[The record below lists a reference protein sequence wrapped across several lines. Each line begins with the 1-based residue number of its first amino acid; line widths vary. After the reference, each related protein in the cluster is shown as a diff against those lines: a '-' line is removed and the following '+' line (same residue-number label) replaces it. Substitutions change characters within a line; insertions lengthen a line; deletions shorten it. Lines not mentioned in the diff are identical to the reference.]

1 MEVHSRKRVVF
12 AYLVYKNYL
21 SKKNRRYW
29 VHPFTDSRLLRGH
42 FSTSFEDLR
51 NNPEKFYNYFRMS
64 VKSFDELAARLIDKI
79 KKNDTY
85 MRKAI
90 PPIEMLVVTLR

>member
-1 MEVHSRKRVVF
+1 
-12 AYLVYKNYL
+12 
-21 SKKNRRYW
+21 
-29 VHPFTDSRLLRGH
+29 
-42 FSTSFEDLR
+42 
-51 NNPEKFYNYFRMS
+51 MS